1 MPTARFPHLSC
12 GICFEGIQNW
22 FWFAISRDHSVNVIG
37 SCIECQ
43 EDPTPDLTSLSDSL
57 LDSRS
62 ALRAKLHRWLLER
75 SKVVFSPLLV
85 GRNAWTPIAIM
96 KTIYRPS
103 SVAMKPSAVSSIPL
117 TVSTVSRCPIELQP
131 EEQTVETVQE
141 IFKPT

>member
-43 EDPTPDLTSLSDSL
+43 EDPTPDLTSLLDSL

-75 SKVVFSPLLV
+75 SQIVSSPLLV
-85 GRNAWTPIAIM
+85 GRNARSLIAIM

-103 SVAMKPSAVSSIPL
+103 CVAMKPTAVSSKGDEVSKRNILSSKL
-117 TVSTVSRCPIELQP
+117 TVSVSHVCLFSVRI
-131 EEQTVETVQE
+131 
-141 IFKPT
+141 